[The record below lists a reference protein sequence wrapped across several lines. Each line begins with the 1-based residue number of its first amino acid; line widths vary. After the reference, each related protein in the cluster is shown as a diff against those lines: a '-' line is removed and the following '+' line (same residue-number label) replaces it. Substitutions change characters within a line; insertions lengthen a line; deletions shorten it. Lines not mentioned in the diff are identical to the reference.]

1 MKMTQNKP
9 ISPYLQSVATRLVQ
23 MGLGEVV
30 YAPDGHIFFSP
41 CVAIK
46 EIWGALD
53 VKKEGALAGERVV
66 IRRVRKRAKNSK
78 YAGMPMF
85 QLYSLPIVQKDFATM
100 PENERKNIELNIQAM
115 RMAHAV
121 ENDPERAPY
130 YHELHEAHK
139 KNPEGYKQ
147 LYPTFFGF
155 LEATFR
161 MQLEAQEAEKTAE
174 DMPASDADATDIEHT
189 TRIRLCV
196 PAVVKRSVRIPR
208 KQIFRPFVRLPMVA

>member
-1 MKMTQNKP
+1 MKTTQNKP

-23 MGLGEVV
+23 LGLGEVV

-85 QLYSLPIVQKDFATM
+85 QLYSLPIVKKDASTM
-100 PENERKNIELNIQAM
+100 TESERRNMELNIRAM

-161 MQLEAQEAEKTAE
+161 MQLAAQEAEKEPVMSTE
-174 DMPASDADATDIEHT
+174 LTEPTENH
-189 TRIRLCV
+189 IRLCV
-196 PAVVKRSVRIPR
+196 PRIQRLPLRSIERR
-208 KQIFRPFVRLPMVA
+208 AFRPFVRLPMVA

>member
-1 MKMTQNKP
+1 MKKTQNKP

-23 MGLGEVV
+23 LGLGEVV

-85 QLYSLPIVQKDFATM
+85 QLYSLPIVKKDASTM
-100 PENERKNIELNIQAM
+100 TENERLNIEIHAKAQH
-115 RMAHAV
+115 MAHVV
-121 ENDPERAPY
+121 EHDPVRTAY
-130 YHELHEAHK
+130 YHKLHEAHLL
-139 KNPEGYKQ
+139 NPKGYKKR
-147 LYPTFFGF
+147 YEDFFGF
-155 LEATFR
+155 LVALFHKR
-161 MQLEAQEAEKTAE
+161 LAAQHAKRKQAGI
-174 DMPASDADATDIEHT
+174 S
-189 TRIRLCV
+189 LCV
-196 PAVVKRSVRIPR
+196 PRPIRLSVSNRPAHSANTH
-208 KQIFRPFVRLPMVA
+208 IFRAFVRLPMVA